1 MIVYRLTQSRF
12 KDDLSGEGAS
22 TYGGRWNS
30 KGHRMLYCT
39 EHVSLAVLELVVN
52 FNKSESP
59 FIPTFHLLEINLPE
73 TRYLTLQVADLKK
86 DWRADVNYSRFIG
99 DEFLKAKSA
108 LMMKVPSAVVPEENN
123 VIINPFHKDFH
134 KIEIVR
140 AKIYKLDGRLTV

>member
-39 EHVSLAVLELVVN
+39 EHVSLAVLEHVVN
-52 FNKSESP
+52 FNKSESAI
-59 FIPTFHLLEINLPE
+59 IPNFHLLEIKIPE
-73 TRYLTLQVADLKK
+73 TKYLNLQLADLKK
-86 DWRADVNYSRFIG
+86 DWLADIHYTRFIG
-99 DEFLKAKSA
+99 DEFLKAKSS
-108 LMMKVPSAVVPEENN
+108 LMMKVPSAVVPEEHNF
-123 VIINPFHKDFH
+123 IINPYHKDFQ
-134 KIEIVR
+134 KIETIH